1 MRGALQL
8 QQLLCYA
15 SCNSSVGAGAGYT
28 VLKSLEKL
36 HHWQSLYAHHLKHGN
51 LKCTCQ
57 RWQSNDTPAHIAMHL
72 LPQKDLETANTDAC
86 AYAGLHS
93 NQFS

>member
-28 VLKSLEKL
+28 VLKSLEEL

-51 LKCTCQ
+51 LAVK
-57 RWQSNDTPAHIAMHL
+57 
-72 LPQKDLETANTDAC
+72 
-86 AYAGLHS
+86 
-93 NQFS
+93 